1 MATTLPIITEIKDRL
16 HFAELLKSNPGLFII
31 KFGAEWCGPCKTIN
45 QGVKIAF
52 ERMPATI
59 QCAIIDID
67 QCNDVYSFLKGKRM
81 VNGVPVLLC
90 YKKGNITPIP
100 DDIVIG
106 ADKKKINDFFMR
118 CNGLFTSI

>member
-1 MATTLPIITEIKDRL
+1 MPLPIITEITDRN

-45 QGVKIAF
+45 QGVKRYFEIA
-52 ERMPATI
+52 PDNY

-67 QCNDVYSFLKGKRM
+67 KCIDVYSFLKSKRV

-90 YKKGNITPIP
+90 YIKGNVSHIP
-100 DDIVIG
+100 NDIVIG
-106 ADKKKINDFFMR
+106 ADKNKINDFFIR
-118 CNGLFTSI
+118 CNKLLV